1 MNESP
6 NLHAMNVLRNLQL
19 PQTQNMINSVKA
31 LPKSSDRLLAAKAC

>member
-19 PQTQNMINSVKA
+19 PQTQRMINSVEA
-31 LPKSSDRLLAAKAC
+31 LPKSSDRLLAAKAS